1 MAFRHGASPYSS
13 MKALTA
19 TAFLEKLL
27 MIESRNSRIFNLPAS
42 LRWGTLFVLAACG
55 TAYTGAARAD
65 DFSDALT
72 KGTTTLEV
80 RPRYESVDQTGKQDA
95 EAFTVRTMLGY
106 TTAPLDGF
114 SASVQLI
121 DVAHA
126 GDAYN
131 SLRNGETKYAN
142 ILDPSGAN
150 INQAFVSYARLPHTT
165 IKAGRQ
171 IIILDDARFVG
182 NVNFRQ
188 NMQTFDAATIENG
201 SIPYTTLHASYIWG
215 IKNIL
220 NEYVPTQTYLA
231 EGSVARFKF
240 LKIDGFGYWYGNDA
254 AIAIPGAAACALVGI
269 RACNSATY
277 GVRVS
282 GTVSLPATIK
292 LSYEGTYA
300 SQHPYDGGITLIYAD
315 YWHAGAKITFAPVS
329 LGLDEMVMG
338 SNSNG
343 TYGFQTPLATKH
355 AFNGWAETFLT
366 TPAKGLNSKYVTL
379 GIAPERLT
387 LQASYYDYHS
397 DYQGLHYGSEW
408 DLSAGYPLTSYLKAT
423 VEYADYHADGFGLTT
438 KAAWGYLALKLP

>member
-1 MAFRHGASPYSS
+1 M
-13 MKALTA
+13 TA
-19 TAFLEKLL
+19 
-27 MIESRNSRIFNLPAS
+27 SRNPGIFSLSAS
-42 LRWGTLFVLAACG
+42 LRWGTLLVLAGWG
-55 TAYTGAARAD
+55 TACTGTARAD
-65 DFSDALT
+65 DFSDALSQ
-72 KGTTTLEV
+72 GTTTLEV
-80 RPRYESVDQTGKQDA
+80 RPRYETVDQTGLQDA

-106 TTAPLDGF
+106 TTAPFDGL

-126 GDAYN
+126 GNAYN
-131 SLRNGETKYAN
+131 SLRNGETKYAT
-142 ILDPSGAN
+142 IRDPGGAN
-150 INQAFVSYARLPHTT
+150 VNQAFVSYAGLPQTT

-171 IIILDDARFVG
+171 IIALDDQRFVG
-182 NVNFRQ
+182 NVNFAQ
-188 NMQTFDAATIENG
+188 NMQTFDAVTIENG
-201 SIPYTTLHASYIWG
+201 SIPYTTLHAGYIWG
-215 IKNIL
+215 IKNVL

-254 AIAIPGAAACALVGI
+254 SRVIPGAVACAVVGI

-292 LSYEGTYA
+292 LSYEGTFA
-300 SQHPYDGGITLIYAD
+300 NQRPYDGGSALINAD

-343 TYGFQTPLATKH
+343 SYGFQTPLATRH

-366 TPAKGLNSKYVTL
+366 TPAKGLNSKYITL
-379 GIAPERLT
+379 GIAPEKLT

-397 DYQGLHYGSEW
+397 DYQSLHYGSEW

-423 VEYADYHADGFGLTT
+423 VEYADYHAEGFGLTT
-438 KAAWGYLALKLP
+438 RAAWGYLTLNL